1 MYFQVDCSK
10 YRRLPPL
17 EERSCFRMYAPIC
30 GSDGNTYRNDCF
42 FCSES
47 SSCFNLVVEGA
58 AHSGPCGDRTGNLVA
73 KSTVL

>member
-1 MYFQVDCSK
+1 MRATAFVLMALALTTIFNVGCAKHGHQVDCSK

-42 FCSES
+42 FCSE
-47 SSCFNLVVEGA
+47 VE
-58 AHSGPCGDRTGNLVA
+58 
-73 KSTVL
+73 